1 MKRNRK
7 YYGMSKI
14 EQDTYR
20 YLCSRFSIDDIRFNE
35 VIDDRYQFHVD
46 FYINSHYL
54 QRTGTQ
60 SWGQWNSSLPICVSK
75 SSFTTDVY
83 YRNDFDSILIIFL
96 ILFIF
101 IIVLPYKIMS
111 RAFGRWL
118 KI

>member
-1 MKRNRK
+1 MKNIYLPVENVNDFSCYSVYDKDTIRA
-7 YYGMSKI
+7 YYT
-14 EQDTYR
+14 QPQ
-20 YLCSRFSIDDIRFNE
+20 IDSSSN
-35 VIDDRYQFHVD
+35 YVD

-54 QRTGTQ
+54 QKTGTQ
-60 SWGQWNSSLPICVSK
+60 SWGQWNNTLPICFSK
-75 SSFTTDVY
+75 SSITTDVY
-83 YRNDFDSILIIFL
+83 YRNDFDSVLIIFL